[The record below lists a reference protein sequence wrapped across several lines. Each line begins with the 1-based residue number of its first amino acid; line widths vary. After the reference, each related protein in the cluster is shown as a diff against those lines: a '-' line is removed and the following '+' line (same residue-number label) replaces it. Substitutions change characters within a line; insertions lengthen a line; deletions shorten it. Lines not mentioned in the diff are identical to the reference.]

1 MMSLADRVHNS
12 VLIGVRDREDSQVA
26 YLPSVGMDMTD
37 MQMFKYNASFGLK
50 GWYRDPVARYA
61 STIEEFLQE
70 GVQDL
75 D

>member
-12 VLIGVRDREDSQVA
+12 VLIGVRDREDSQAA

-50 GWYRDPVARYA
+50 GWHRDPVARYA
-61 STIEEFLQE
+61 STIEDWKVFRT
-70 GVQDL
+70 
-75 D
+75 